1 MSEQLVVFGL
11 NNEEYALLVGA
22 VREITKLE
30 DITHVPDMPPYI
42 KGIINLRGKAIPV
55 IDIHQRLGLRR
66 SRCTLALIAEIEGI
80 TLGLAVNEVKEVNTL
95 GEVQPAPPLVSTPLI
110 EGIINI
116 PNRLI
121 MVLRL
126 ESIIGLDEQQV
137 LEKIAG

>member
-11 NNEEYALLVGA
+11 NNEEYALLVSA

-30 DITHVPDMPPYI
+30 DITHVPDTPSYI

-55 IDIHQRLGLRR
+55 IDIHRRLGLPR
-66 SRCTLALIAEIEGI
+66 SRCSLALIAEIGGI
-80 TLGLAVNEVKEVNTL
+80 TLGLAVNEVKEVSTL
-95 GEVQPAPPLVSTPLI
+95 GEVQPAPPIVSTPLI

-121 MVLRL
+121 MVLKL
-126 ESIIGLDEQQV
+126 ESLIGVEEQLLLDKV
-137 LEKIAG
+137 AG